1 MEEYEVVVSSSERW
15 RAEQFVKERLE
26 RVRGA
31 ELDKREREMAPPY
44 PLSTVQEVKEE
55 KEEMEKE

>member
-1 MEEYEVVVSSSERW
+1 M
-15 RAEQFVKERLE
+15 KERLE
-26 RVRGA
+26 RVRGS

-44 PLSTVQEVKEE
+44 PLSTVHEVKVE